1 MAMHQE
7 AILRSCHVAKINL
20 GQNQVYT
27 LNKHRKEALTLMMM
41 SCIHV
46 TMHESQNK
54 SAVLAMI
61 NMPVGVV
68 VGTDVQFLCE
78 LCNSTKYFGQT
89 KVICGCKVA
98 ESKDLNV
105 FN

>member
-27 LNKHRKEALTLMMM
+27 LNKHQKEALTLMMM

-46 TMHESQNK
+46 TMHESRNK

-61 NMPVGVV
+61 NMPV
-68 VGTDVQFLCE
+68 
-78 LCNSTKYFGQT
+78 
-89 KVICGCKVA
+89 
-98 ESKDLNV
+98 
-105 FN
+105 